1 MGNRRAISWLP
12 VVVLVVLAGCASQ
25 KSSAPSA
32 AVAPP
37 ADVAGTWVGAVTGGQ
52 QSPVTMTLD
61 QSGNKVTGDLRVG
74 GRTDVSG
81 PVEGTVEG
89 NTIKLRLQTGA
100 ASAPVM
106 TVKGDQ
112 ITGIVGG
119 TTVSMTRR
127 R

>member
-1 MGNRRAISWLP
+1 MRNTGIVSWLA
-12 VVVLVVLAGCASQ
+12 VVALIVLAGCASQ

-61 QSGNKVTGDLRVG
+61 QSGNKVTGELRVG

-81 PVEGTVEG
+81 PVDGTVEG
-89 NTIKLRLQTGA
+89 NTLKLRLQTGA
-100 ASAPVM
+100 ASTPVM

-119 TTVSMTRR
+119 TTVRLTRR